1 MKRGC
6 RPVRR
11 TTKVVNATTS
21 IRPVTPELAKQHM
34 AADVDARAGVLID
47 ISHQIHETPELC
59 FEEHAAHDLLCDTL
73 EAAGLDV
80 ERSAFGLD
88 TAFVARAGRSGPEV
102 AVICEYDALP
112 EIGHACGH
120 NVIAA
125 AGLGAGLAAASMA
138 DKLGGRVSVI
148 GTPAEEGGGGKCYLL
163 ERGAFDGISAAMMVH
178 PANHELT
185 GMSAIAV
192 EQIEATYTG
201 QSAHAAASPHMGRN
215 ALDGAVLGYMNVAA
229 LRQHI
234 RPDERIHGIFT
245 RSGDKPNIVP
255 HEAAAEW
262 YVRSPKLDSL
272 AELRA
277 RVVACLEAGAAA
289 AGVEIEC
296 QCKAPIYADMIDN
309 RVLLDFYTR
318 NAAAAGRIAVEP
330 RSASA
335 VVGSTDMG
343 NVSYAVPSI
352 HPIIKVAP
360 DHVAIHT
367 PEFARHA
374 RSNSG
379 DQAVLDGAKI
389 MAMTVADLWLDPD
402 ALNRAADELALSL
415 Q

>member
-1 MKRGC
+1 MIHDE
-6 RPVRR
+6 
-11 TTKVVNATTS
+11 TSS
-21 IRPVTPELAKQHM
+21 IRPMTPDVAKQQM
-34 AADVDARAGVLID
+34 VSEVNAREARLLSV
-47 ISHQIHETPELC
+47 SHQIHETPELC
-59 FEEHAAHDLLCDTL
+59 FEEYTAHDLLCSVL
-73 EAAGLDV
+73 EDEGLEV

-88 TAFVARAGRSGPEV
+88 TAFVARAGQAGPHI

-125 AGLGAGLAAASMA
+125 AGLGAGLAAASLA
-138 DKLGGRVSVI
+138 EEIGGRVSII
-148 GTPAEEGGGGKCYLL
+148 GTPAEEGGGGKCFLL
-163 ERGAFDGISAAMMVH
+163 ERGAFEGISAAMMVH

-185 GMSAIAV
+185 LMNAIAV
-192 EQIEATYTG
+192 EQLDVTYTG
-201 QSAHAAASPHMGRN
+201 QSAHASAAPHKGRN

-245 RSGDKPNIVP
+245 RAGDKPNIVP

-272 AELRA
+272 AELRE
-277 RVVACLEAGAAA
+277 RVVSCLKAGAAA
-289 AGVEIEC
+289 AGVDIEC
-296 QCKAPIYADMIDN
+296 RCKAPIYADMIN
-309 RVLLDFYTR
+309 NQVMLEFYAG
-318 NAAAAGRIAVEP
+318 NAAATGRVVREP
-330 RSASA
+330 RSSYA

-343 NVSYAVPSI
+343 NVSHAVPSI
-352 HPIIKVAP
+352 HPMIKVAP
-360 DHVAIHT
+360 EHVAIHT
-367 PEFARHA
+367 PEFAHYA
-374 RSNSG
+374 ESQSG

-402 ALNRAADELALSL
+402 ALERASDELVHSL

>member
-1 MKRGC
+1 MTPDVAKQQM
-6 RPVRR
+6 VSE
-11 TTKVVNATTS
+11 VNA
-21 IRPVTPELAKQHM
+21 RE
-34 AADVDARAGVLID
+34 ARLLSV
-47 ISHQIHETPELC
+47 SHQIHETPELC
-59 FEEHAAHDLLCDTL
+59 FEEYTAHDLLCSVL
-73 EAAGLDV
+73 EDEGLEV

-88 TAFVARAGRSGPEV
+88 TAFVARAGQAGPHI

-125 AGLGAGLAAASMA
+125 AGLGAGLAAASLA
-138 DKLGGRVSVI
+138 EEIGGRVSII
-148 GTPAEEGGGGKCYLL
+148 GTPAEEGGGGKCFLL
-163 ERGAFDGISAAMMVH
+163 ERGAFEGISAAMMVH

-185 GMSAIAV
+185 LMNAIAV
-192 EQIEATYTG
+192 EQLDVTYTG
-201 QSAHAAASPHMGRN
+201 QSAHASAAPHKGRN

-245 RSGDKPNIVP
+245 RAGDKPNIVP

-272 AELRA
+272 AELRE
-277 RVVACLEAGAAA
+277 RVVSCLKAGAAA
-289 AGVEIEC
+289 AGVDIEC
-296 QCKAPIYADMIDN
+296 RCKAPIYADMIN
-309 RVLLDFYTR
+309 NQVMLEFYAG
-318 NAAAAGRIAVEP
+318 NAAATGRVVREP
-330 RSASA
+330 RSSYA

-343 NVSYAVPSI
+343 NVSHAVPSI
-352 HPIIKVAP
+352 HPMIKVAP
-360 DHVAIHT
+360 EHVAIHT
-367 PEFARHA
+367 PEFAHYA
-374 RSNSG
+374 ESQSG

-402 ALNRAADELALSL
+402 ALERASDELVHSL

>member
-1 MKRGC
+1 M
-6 RPVRR
+6 
-11 TTKVVNATTS
+11 
-21 IRPVTPELAKQHM
+21 TPDVAKQQM
-34 AADVDARAGVLID
+34 ASEVDARAARLLGV
-47 ISHQIHETPELC
+47 SHHIHENPELC
-59 FEEHAAHDLLCDTL
+59 FEEHVAHDVLCTVL
-73 EAAGLDV
+73 EDEGLEV
-80 ERSAFGLD
+80 ERSAFDLD
-88 TAFVARAGRSGPEV
+88 TAFVARAGRSGPHI

-125 AGLGAGLAAASMA
+125 AGLGAGLAAAALA
-138 DKLGGRVSVI
+138 DELGGRISIV

-178 PANHELT
+178 PANHELSQ
-185 GMSAIAV
+185 MSAIAV
-192 EQIEATYTG
+192 EQLEVAYTG
-201 QSAHAAASPHMGRN
+201 QSAHAAASPHKGRN

-245 RSGDKPNIVP
+245 RAGDKPNIVP

-289 AGVEIEC
+289 AGVDIEC
-296 QCKAPIYADMIDN
+296 KCKAPVYADMIN
-309 RVLLDFYTR
+309 NQVMLDLYTQ
-318 NAAAAGRIAVEP
+318 NAATTGRVVGEP
-330 RSASA
+330 RSSHS

-343 NVSYAVPSI
+343 NVSYTVPSI
-352 HPIIKVAP
+352 HPIIKAAP
-360 DHVAIHT
+360 DDVAIHT
-367 PEFARHA
+367 PQFAHYA
-374 RSNSG
+374 RSQSG

-389 MAMTVADLWLDPD
+389 MAMTVADLWMNPD
-402 ALNRAADELALSL
+402 ALEQAADELAHARA
-415 Q
+415 

>member
-1 MKRGC
+1 M
-6 RPVRR
+6 
-11 TTKVVNATTS
+11 
-21 IRPVTPELAKQHM
+21 TPDVAKQMM
-34 AADVDARAGVLID
+34 ASEVDARASRLLSV
-47 ISHQIHETPELC
+47 SHQIHETPELC
-59 FEEHAAHDLLCDTL
+59 FEEHTAHDLLCSVL
-73 EAAGLDV
+73 EDEGLEV
-80 ERSAFGLD
+80 ERSAFDLD
-88 TAFVARAGRSGPEV
+88 TAFIARSGRTGPHI

-125 AGLGAGLAAASMA
+125 AGLGAGLAAAA
-138 DKLGGRVSVI
+138 LAEDLGGRISII
-148 GTPAEEGGGGKCYLL
+148 GTPAEEGGGGKCYML
-163 ERGAFDGISAAMMVH
+163 ERGAFEGVSAAMMVH

-185 GMSAIAV
+185 YMSAIAV
-192 EQIEATYTG
+192 EQLEVTYTG
-201 QSAHAAASPHMGRN
+201 QSAHASAAPHKGRN

-272 AELRA
+272 AELRQ
-277 RVVACLEAGAAA
+277 RVVACLEAGATA
-289 AGVEIEC
+289 AGVDIQC
-296 QCKAPIYADMIDN
+296 QCKAPIYADMIN
-309 RVLLDFYTR
+309 SQTMLEFYAR
-318 NAAAAGRIAVEP
+318 NAGATGRAVSEP
-330 RSASA
+330 RSSLA

-343 NVSYAVPSI
+343 NVSHAVPSI
-352 HPIIKVAP
+352 HPMIKVAP
-360 DHVAIHT
+360 DNVAIHT
-367 PEFARHA
+367 PEFANYA
-374 RSNSG
+374 KSQSG

-402 ALNRAADELALSL
+402 ALDQAADELAQSL

>member
-1 MKRGC
+1 MAGR
-6 RPVRR
+6 
-11 TTKVVNATTS
+11 ATTS
-21 IRPVTPELAKQHM
+21 IRPVTPVLAKQQM
-34 AADVDARAGVLID
+34 AAAVDAHAARLIEV
-47 ISHQIHETPELC
+47 SHRIHEAPELC
-59 FEEHAAHDLLCDTL
+59 FEEHTAHDVLCSAL
-73 EAAGLDV
+73 EEAGLDV
-80 ERSAFGLD
+80 ERSAYGLD
-88 TAFVARAGRSGPEV
+88 TAFVARAGQTGPEV

-125 AGLGAGLAAASMA
+125 AGLGAGLAAASLA
-138 DKLGGRVSVI
+138 EELGGRVRVV

-163 ERGAFDGISAAMMVH
+163 ERGAFDGVVAAMMVH

-185 GMSAIAV
+185 GMNAIAV
-192 EQIEATYTG
+192 EQIEAVYTG
-201 QSAHAAASPHMGRN
+201 QSAHAAASPHKGRN

-255 HEAAAEW
+255 HQAAAEW
-262 YVRSPKLDSL
+262 YVRSPRLDSL

-289 AGVEIEC
+289 AGVEVEC
-296 QCKAPIYADMIDN
+296 RQKAPIYADMINN
-309 RVLLDFYTR
+309 RVMLDFYLQ
-318 NAAAAGRIAVEP
+318 NAAAAGRVVNEP
-330 RSASA
+330 QSASA

-360 DHVAIHT
+360 EDVAIHT

-374 RSNSG
+374 RSESG
-379 DQAVLDGAKI
+379 DRAVLDGAKI
-389 MAMTVADLWLDPD
+389 MAMTVADLWLAPG
-402 ALNRAADELALSL
+402 ALDRAADEHADSL